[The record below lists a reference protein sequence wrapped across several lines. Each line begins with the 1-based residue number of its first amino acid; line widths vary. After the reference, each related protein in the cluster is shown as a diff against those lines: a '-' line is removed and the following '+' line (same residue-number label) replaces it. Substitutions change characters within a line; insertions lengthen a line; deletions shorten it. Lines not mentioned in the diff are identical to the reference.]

1 MNGLYIS
8 GKCNSNLLI
17 ICCKRNGGIYVEVIK
32 DRYSITELSGYLN
45 VTDHTLRYY
54 EREFNLYVP
63 KDKRGRRYYTPELA
77 NIMYKIKTMRDEG
90 LEIKAIKK
98 ILQSENVITE
108 PPPVVTEDISVPVA
122 KHNYGENL
130 VDIKTFFQEFEKQ
143 LTNSVALEVEL
154 AKEHMTNEL
163 NKTKLELGACLENNI
178 RRLESKLDKHFE
190 NVDRSISMWREK
202 NKDGLLKRLKKK
214 VFK

>member
-1 MNGLYIS
+1 
-8 GKCNSNLLI
+8 
-17 ICCKRNGGIYVEVIK
+17 VEVIK

-98 ILQSENVITE
+98 FSN
-108 PPPVVTEDISVPVA
+108 
-122 KHNYGENL
+122 
-130 VDIKTFFQEFEKQ
+130 
-143 LTNSVALEVEL
+143 
-154 AKEHMTNEL
+154 
-163 NKTKLELGACLENNI
+163 
-178 RRLESKLDKHFE
+178 RR
-190 NVDRSISMWREK
+190 M
-202 NKDGLLKRLKKK
+202 
-214 VFK
+214 

>member
-1 MNGLYIS
+1 
-8 GKCNSNLLI
+8 
-17 ICCKRNGGIYVEVIK
+17 
-32 DRYSITELSGYLN
+32 
-45 VTDHTLRYY
+45 
-54 EREFNLYVP
+54 
-63 KDKRGRRYYTPELA
+63 
-77 NIMYKIKTMRDEG
+77 
-90 LEIKAIKK
+90 
-98 ILQSENVITE
+98 
-108 PPPVVTEDISVPVA
+108 VPVA

>member
-1 MNGLYIS
+1 
-8 GKCNSNLLI
+8 
-17 ICCKRNGGIYVEVIK
+17 
-32 DRYSITELSGYLN
+32 
-45 VTDHTLRYY
+45 
-54 EREFNLYVP
+54 
-63 KDKRGRRYYTPELA
+63 
-77 NIMYKIKTMRDEG
+77 
-90 LEIKAIKK
+90 
-98 ILQSENVITE
+98 
-108 PPPVVTEDISVPVA
+108 VPVA

-202 NKDGLLKRLKKK
+202 NKDGLLKRLKKRFSNSK
-214 VFK
+214 PNKRAFASPFVFICYFVSHSLISPILFKTSVNFFVSMGFAA